1 MNWIDVAA
9 TFGLQA
15 SLITRYMRQTKHPVK
30 RIENFTALLLLEK
43 FGGLCV
49 CLVCVLRLRRR
60 RLITKINIQSRI
72 LRKHSR
78 YHPLLWLCSKKRED
92 QQILSKYYIGKAG
105 ILLVSGFA
113 SASAASASA
122 SISLPIRFDG
132 SFINGSGQAML
143 SKK

>member
-1 MNWIDVAA
+1 
-9 TFGLQA
+9 
-15 SLITRYMRQTKHPVK
+15 MRQTKHPVK

-122 SISLPIRFDG
+122 ASASASISLPIRFDG